1 MVTLFYIYLIE
12 EIVGS
17 LILAALY
24 LYVLVTTF
32 SKSKLIRTISGLL
45 LICNLST
52 AITYSTRPPLD
63 DCAVEKDCL
72 YEEIIIWSHC
82 IAFALADLTFALSY
96 WILANEYY

>member
-45 LICNLST
+45 LICNLSNV
-52 AITYSTRPPLD
+52 ITYSTRPPLD
-63 DCAVEKDCL
+63 NCEEEDCL

>member
-1 MVTLFYIYLIE
+1 MVTLFYIYLIG

-17 LILAALY
+17 LILSALY

-52 AITYSTRPPLD
+52 AITYSTRPLVD
-63 DCAVEKDCL
+63 NCEEEDCL